1 MPKIK
6 LKAPQAKANHEL
18 LFAVELVRQC
28 RLDDAESYLLNI
40 LKAQRRNWHVLHLLA
55 EIHLARSDYVKALE
69 FMAAAMKA
77 NPDSTETQ
85 CNYGYILQKLER
97 HDDALIYF
105 KRALIEAP
113 NNVSTLLNCGTS
125 LYQLNRLTEALANFD
140 GVLALEPKNVNA
152 LYNRAN
158 VLCELRRFDESFA
171 AFAATLVQDPM
182 HAGAHWNEGLARLL
196 LGDFETGWEK
206 YEWRW
211 RAEGQKHQQRDFAQA
226 LWLGNEPL
234 TGKTILVHAEQGYG
248 DTLQFVR
255 YLPRL
260 AEQGAKVVLE
270 VQPNLYSLLT
280 GAKGA
285 SLVIPKGASLPPFDL
300 HCPVM
305 SLPLAFKTSLDSI
318 PSDIPYIEAPNERLQ
333 LWQER
338 LPPKRGL
345 RVALAWAGSAI
356 HKRDQ
361 ARSIP
366 LAKLQTLFQNN
377 NARNNDAQSNDTI
390 EWLSVQRDLRD
401 GDAEILRL
409 HSRVQQLGAALNDFD
424 DTASVLS
431 LADLVITVDTAVAH
445 LAGALG
451 RPVWV
456 LLPYSPDFRW
466 LLNREDSPWYPSARL
481 FRQPAVGDW
490 DSVIARVQESIV
502 EFSSIVGFS

>member
-6 LKAPQAKANHEL
+6 IKAPEAKANHGL
-18 LFAVELVRQC
+18 LFAVELVRQG
-28 RLDDAESYLLNI
+28 RLDDAESHLRNI

-55 EIHLARSDYVKALE
+55 EINLARSDYVKALE

-77 NPDSTETQ
+77 NPGSTETQ

-97 HDDALIYF
+97 HDDALVYF

-140 GVLALEPKNVNA
+140 RVLALEPKNVNA

-171 AFAATLVQDPM
+171 AFAATLTQDPV
-182 HAGAHWNEGLARLL
+182 HAGAQLNEGLARLL
-196 LGDFETGWEK
+196 LGDFEAGWKK

-211 RAEGQKHQQRDFAQA
+211 AEGQKHQRRNFAQP
-226 LWLGNEPL
+226 LWLGNGPL
-234 TGKTILVHAEQGYG
+234 AGKTILIHAEQGYG

-260 AEQGAKVVLE
+260 AEQDAKVVLE
-270 VQPNLYSLLT
+270 VQPSLYSVLT
-280 GAKGA
+280 GVKGA
-285 SLVIPKGASLPPFDL
+285 SLVIPKGASLPPFDV
-300 HCPVM
+300 HCPMM
-305 SLPLAFKTSLDSI
+305 SLPLAFKTSLGSI
-318 PSDIPYIEAPNERLQ
+318 PSGIPYLEAPNERLQ

-338 LPPKRGL
+338 LPAKRGL
-345 RVALAWAGSAI
+345 RVALAWAGSAT

-377 NARNNDAQSNDTI
+377 AQNHQTI
-390 EWLSVQRDLRD
+390 EWLSVQRDLRA
-401 GDAEILRL
+401 GDAEILGL
-409 HSRVQQLGAALNDFD
+409 HSRVQQLAPMLNDFG
-424 DTASVLS
+424 DTAAVLS

-466 LLNREDSPWYPSARL
+466 LLNREDSPWYPSGRL
-481 FRQPAVGDW
+481 FRQPAMGDW
-490 DSVIARVQESIV
+490 DSVIARVQQSIV
-502 EFSSIVGFS
+502 EFS

>member
-6 LKAPQAKANHEL
+6 LKAPVANANNEL
-18 LFAVELVRQC
+18 LFAVELVRQG
-28 RLDDAESYLLNI
+28 RLDDAEAHLLNI

-55 EIHLARSDYVKALE
+55 EINLARNDYAKALE

-77 NPDSTETQ
+77 NPGSTETQ

-105 KRALIEAP
+105 QRALIAAP
-113 NNVSTLLNCGTS
+113 NSVSTLLNCGTS

-140 GVLALEPKNVNA
+140 RALVLEPKNVNA

-158 VLCELRRFDESFA
+158 VLCELRRFDEAFA
-171 AFAATLVQDPM
+171 AFAATLAQDPA

-196 LGDFETGWEK
+196 LGDFETGWKK

-211 RAEGQKHQQRDFAQA
+211 QTESQRHQRRDFTQP
-226 LWLGNEPL
+226 LWLGNGSL
-234 TGKTILVHAEQGYG
+234 AGKTIIVHAEQGYG

-260 AEQGAKVVLE
+260 AALGAQVVLE
-270 VQPNLYSLLT
+270 VQPNLTSLLA
-280 GAKGA
+280 GVKG
-285 SLVIPKGASLPPFDL
+285 SSQVIPKGAPLPPFDV
-300 HCPVM
+300 HCPMM
-305 SLPLAFKTSLDSI
+305 SLPLALKTSLDSI
-318 PSDIPYIEAPNERLQ
+318 PANAPYLAAPSERLGK
-333 LWQER
+333 WRER
-338 LPPKRGL
+338 LSPKRGL
-345 RVALAWAGSAI
+345 RVALAWAGSAT
-356 HKRDQ
+356 HKRDL

-366 LAKLQTLFQNN
+366 LAKLAALFKNHHE
-377 NARNNDAQSNDTI
+377 I

-401 GDAEILRL
+401 GDAEILGS
-409 HSRVQQLGAALNDFD
+409 HSHVRHLGLQLNDFGD
-424 DTASVLS
+424 AAAVLS
-431 LADLVITVDTAVAH
+431 LADLVITVDTAIAH

-456 LLPYSPDFRW
+456 LLPFSPDFRW

-490 DSVIARVQESIV
+490 DSVIARVQESISK
-502 EFSSIVGFS
+502 F

>member
-1 MPKIK
+1 MSKIK
-6 LKAPQAKANHEL
+6 LKTPQAKATNEL
-18 LFAVELVRQC
+18 LFAIEMVKQG
-28 RLDDAESYLLNI
+28 RLGDAETHLLNI
-40 LKAQRRNWHVLHLLA
+40 LKARRQDWRVLHLLA
-55 EIHLARSDYVKALE
+55 EIHLTRSDYVQALE

-77 NPDSTETQ
+77 NPGSTETQ

-105 KRALIEAP
+105 KRALIAAP
-113 NNVSTLLNCGTS
+113 NDVSTLLNCGTS
-125 LYQLNRLTEALANFD
+125 LYQLNMLTEALASFD
-140 GVLALEPKNVNA
+140 HLLALDPKNVNA

-158 VLCELRRFDESFA
+158 VLCELRRFHESLA
-171 AFAATLVQDPM
+171 AFAATLAQDPA

-196 LGDFETGWEK
+196 LGDFAAGWKK

-211 RAEGQKHQQRDFAQA
+211 AESQRQQRRNFAQP

-234 TGKTILVHAEQGYG
+234 TGKTILVHAEQGFG

-255 YLPRL
+255 YLPEL
-260 AEQGAKVVLE
+260 ADQGAKVVLE
-270 VQPNLYSLLT
+270 VQPNLYSLLA

-285 SLVIPKGASLPPFDL
+285 SQVIPKGASLPQFDV
-300 HCPVM
+300 HCPMM
-305 SLPLAFKTSLDSI
+305 SLPLALNTSLDSI
-318 PSDIPYIEAPNERLQ
+318 PSDIPYLEAPRDRLR

-338 LPPKRGL
+338 LSAKRGS
-345 RVALAWAGSAI
+345 RVALAWAGSAT

-366 LAKLQTLFQNN
+366 LANLQTLFGNN
-377 NARNNDAQSNDTI
+377 NAI
-390 EWLSVQRDLRD
+390 EWLSVQRDLRE
-401 GDAEILRL
+401 GDAEILES
-409 HSRVQQLGAALNDFD
+409 HPHVQQLGLELNDFGD
-424 DTASVLS
+424 AAAVLS

-466 LLNREDSPWYPSARL
+466 LLDREDSPWYPSARL
-481 FRQPAVGDW
+481 FRQPFTGDW
-490 DSVIARVQESIV
+490 DSVITRVQESILQ
-502 EFSSIVGFS
+502 FP